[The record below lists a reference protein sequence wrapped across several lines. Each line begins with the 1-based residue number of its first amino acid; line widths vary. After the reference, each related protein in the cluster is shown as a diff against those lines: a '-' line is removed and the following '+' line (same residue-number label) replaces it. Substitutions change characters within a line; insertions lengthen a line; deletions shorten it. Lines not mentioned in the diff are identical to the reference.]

1 MDSPHPVRILVVD
14 DEPLI
19 AEELKEFLEHAGY
32 SVTSC
37 HTAQD
42 ALQVFQQDR
51 RIGIILSDIHMPG
64 LTGLQLVGELANL
77 AAPGRLYEIALFTGS
92 ADKQDV
98 IQALRA
104 GVSDY
109 YQKPVDLDELR
120 VGVSRLYERLEQQT
134 KDQQIKL
141 RIQDLAVSLHDM
153 RTDAAP
159 TPPSTTARSVA
170 YLPSPAGFDIPEPFD
185 KLSKRQLAVT
195 QLIAK
200 GMTNYQISCEL
211 GITENTVKL
220 YVSQILRLTRV
231 HNRTQLALSYPTHAS
246 YMN

>member
-1 MDSPHPVRILVVD
+1 MDSSHPVRILVVD

-19 AEELKEFLEHAGY
+19 AEELKELLEHAGY
-32 SVTSC
+32 NVTTC
-37 HTAQD
+37 HTALD
-42 ALQVFQQDR
+42 ALQAFQQDH

-64 LTGLQLVGELANL
+64 LTGLRLVEELANL
-77 AAPGRLYEIALFTGS
+77 AAPGRLYEIALFTGN

-109 YQKPVDLDELR
+109 YEKPVDPGELSI
-120 VGVSRLYERLEQQT
+120 GVSRLCERLEQKT

-141 RIQDLAVSLHDM
+141 RIQALAASLHDIHID
-153 RTDAAP
+153 TALTP
-159 TPPSTTARSVA
+159 TSTSVRNVG
-170 YLPSPAGFDIPEPFD
+170 YLPSPSGFDIPEPFD

-220 YVSQILRLTRV
+220 YVSQILRLTRA
-231 HNRTQLALSYPTHAS
+231 HNRTQLALSYPSHAS